1 LTGTRHEITR
11 TALRGLMAPTSKS
24 LEREIEERAANL
36 DDDTSAR
43 IDEVMDPNR
52 RDDV

>member
-1 LTGTRHEITR
+1 V
-11 TALRGLMAPTSKS
+11 M
-24 LEREIEERAANL
+24 EELAANL

>member
-1 LTGTRHEITR
+1 
-11 TALRGLMAPTSKS
+11 M
-24 LEREIEERAANL
+24 EELAANL
-36 DDDTSAR
+36 DDDTRAR